1 MLVASN
7 SQDNSDQADDPMN
20 RLLRGTP
27 FANDPFFKGSFGA
40 GMAFGA
46 TAQPVTV
53 RSQEIALD
61 VQPLP
66 PAVHGNWLPAE
77 QVSLHDS
84 WDDNPPQFKVG
95 EPVTRTIT
103 IDAKGLAASQIPPLS
118 FAQPANARLYPEAPG
133 NQSRTDGNV
142 IYGISKQ
149 SVTYIPNAP
158 GTLDI
163 PPVELAW
170 WNTRSNAQ
178 SRAALPAREFK
189 VAPGAAAGQSGAAP
203 PAPASAPPQAIPAA
217 TPSAAVQ
224 PPQRTSWTERLQQH
238 RAWFAGGAALLA
250 MGLCRSSPSGGGAA
264 RDRNPLRSPRPPA
277 SVPGRKAALRALQ
290 QACARQ

>member
-7 SQDNSDQADDPMN
+7 SQGNADQTDDPMN

-77 QVSLHDS
+77 QVTLHDS

-189 VAPGAAAGQSGAAP
+189 VAPGAAARAVERSPAGACQRPAAGDTGRDAIGRRAAAARHLMDRAPAAAP
-203 PAPASAPPQAIPAA
+203 GVVRKRRGIAGAGDAVGRRHPALAPPGIEIRCGRPAGGIGAGAQSRPADPAA
-217 TPSAAVQ
+217 GV
-224 PPQRTSWTERLQQH
+224 
-238 RAWFAGGAALLA
+238 
-250 MGLCRSSPSGGGAA
+250 
-264 RDRNPLRSPRPPA
+264 PR
-277 SVPGRKAALRALQ
+277 Q
-290 QACARQ
+290 